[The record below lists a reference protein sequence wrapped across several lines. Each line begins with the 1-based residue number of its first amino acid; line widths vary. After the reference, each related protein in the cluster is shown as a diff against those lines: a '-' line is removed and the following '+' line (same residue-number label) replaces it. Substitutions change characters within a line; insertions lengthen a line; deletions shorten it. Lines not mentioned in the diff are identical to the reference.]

1 MARRFM
7 KIRRVVIPFLTLAI
21 MLSQLSGCAVVS
33 PEDIVDNP
41 DDVTLVIEEPDL
53 DAEAG
58 DKDTAEING
67 EKYDISG
74 TVSGDS
80 QDNEVSEH
88 KIVEIPQDMLHALF
102 KEQYDA
108 ARMAEKFTKEYGTD
122 SYDFYKKLSAQDIG
136 TQEDANVYNQVKAKV
151 YGFVSGSGGV
161 GSDSY
166 SSLSDGF
173 GSDAKYYGR
182 YNLPTD
188 GFAQYVSWRQQ
199 YEASLKSTSTSNS
212 STAQTPSQQP
222 SNNNSTSSGSGN
234 QSQPSGGS
242 TPSNN
247 TGSNSSGV
255 TTPPPGVDPDDWYD
269 TMNGGAIKDKELPK
283 PDYEIIG

>member
-1 MARRFM
+1 M
-7 KIRRVVIPFLTLAI
+7 KIKKLLFVLLAV
-21 MLSQLSGCAVVS
+21 LLVFSLFGCGEKGS
-33 PEDIVDNP
+33 SDIVDNP

-53 DAEAG
+53 EDVKG
-58 DKDTAEING
+58 DKSTVEING

-74 TVSGDS
+74 TVSGES
-80 QDNEVSEH
+80 QDDKASEPQ
-88 KIVEIPQDMLHALF
+88 IVEMPQDMLHDLF
-102 KEQYDA
+102 KEQYEA

-173 GSDAKYYGR
+173 GSDAKYYGK

-199 YEASLKSTSTSNS
+199 YEASLNKSNSASNS
-212 STAQTPSQQP
+212 STAQEPSQQP
-222 SNNNSTSSGSGN
+222 SNNNGTSSGSGN

-255 TTPPPGVDPDDWYD
+255 PAPPPGVDPDDWYD
-269 TMNGGAIKDKELPK
+269 TMNGGALKDKELPK

>member
-1 MARRFM
+1 MAKRFM

-53 DAEAG
+53 EDVKG
-58 DKDTAEING
+58 DKSTVEING

-74 TVSGDS
+74 TVSGES
-80 QDNEVSEH
+80 QDGKASEPQ
-88 KIVEIPQDMLHALF
+88 IVEMPQDMLNDLF
-102 KEQYDA
+102 KEQYEA

-173 GSDAKYYGR
+173 GSDAKYYGK

-199 YEASLKSTSTSNS
+199 YEASLNKSTSTSNS
-212 STAQTPSQQP
+212 TTAQEPSQQP
-222 SNNNSTSSGSGN
+222 SNNNTSSGSGN

-247 TGSNSSGV
+247 TGSNSSGIPA
-255 TTPPPGVDPDDWYD
+255 PPPGFDPDTWYEE
-269 TMNGGAIKDKELPK
+269 MAGGKDEQLPK
-283 PDYEIIG
+283 PDYEIVG